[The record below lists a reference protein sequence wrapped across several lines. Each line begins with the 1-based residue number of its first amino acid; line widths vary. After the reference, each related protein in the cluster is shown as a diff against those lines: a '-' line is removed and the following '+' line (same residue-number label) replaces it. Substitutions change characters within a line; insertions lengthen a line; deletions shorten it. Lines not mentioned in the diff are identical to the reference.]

1 MKAPVIMIGIGEI
14 GSIFARGFLRAGYP
28 VYPIG
33 RDMQLSACAATCPDP
48 ELVVVAVAEKDLQ
61 DVLDQVPVA
70 WEDRLCLLQNELLPR
85 DWAAFDN
92 PTVISVWFEKK
103 KGRDAKVIIPS
114 PVYGPHAR
122 LVAQALGSIDVPT
135 RVLSTPQELLFEL
148 VLKNVYILTTNICG
162 LEVGGYVGQLW
173 GQHQDL
179 ARQTANEVIDLQEGL
194 TGKSFDREALI
205 QAMVKAF
212 EGDPQ
217 HQCLG
222 RAAPARLSRA
232 LEHAD
237 SLGLKVPAM
246 RRLQAGQNS

>member
-1 MKAPVIMIGIGEI
+1 MKAPVITIGVGQM
-14 GSIFARGFLRAGYP
+14 GSVFARGFLRAGYP

-61 DVLDQVPVA
+61 SVLDQIPVA

-85 DWAAFDN
+85 DWAAFDD
-92 PTVISVWFEKK
+92 PTVISIWFEKK
-103 KGRDAKVIIPS
+103 KGREVKVIIPS

-122 LVAQALGSIDVPT
+122 LVTHALGSIDIPT

-148 VLKNVYILTTNICG
+148 VLKNVYILTTNLAG
-162 LEVGGYVGQLW
+162 LEVGGSVGQLW
-173 GQHQDL
+173 RQHQGL
-179 ARQTANEVIDLQEGL
+179 ARQIAGEVIDLQEGL
-194 TGKSFDREALI
+194 TGKTFNREALI
-205 QAMVKAF
+205 QAMVNAF

-217 HQCLG
+217 HQCMG
-222 RAAPARLSRA
+222 RSARARLTRA

-237 SLGLKVPAM
+237 SVGLGLPTM
-246 RRLQAGQNS
+246 RRLLARRDS

>member
-1 MKAPVIMIGIGEI
+1 MKAPVIMIGVGQM
-14 GSIFARGFLRAGYP
+14 GGVFARGFLRAGYP

-61 DVLDQVPVA
+61 GVLDQVPVA

-103 KGRDAKVIIPS
+103 KGREVKVIIPS

-122 LVAQALGSIDVPT
+122 LVAHALGSIDIPT
-135 RVLSTPQELLFEL
+135 RVLSTPQEMLFEL
-148 VLKNVYILTTNICG
+148 VLKNVYILTTHLCG
-162 LEVGGYVGQLW
+162 LEVGGTVGQLW
-173 GQHQDL
+173 NQHQEL
-179 ARQTANEVIDLQEGL
+179 ARQIADEIIELQEGL
-194 TGKSFDREALI
+194 TGKTLDRDALI
-205 QAMVKAF
+205 EAMVKAF

-217 HQCLG
+217 HPCRSG
-222 RAAPARLSRA
+222 SARARLSRA
-232 LEHAD
+232 LERAD
-237 SLGLKVPAM
+237 ALGLKVPTL
-246 RRLQAGQNS
+246 RRLQARQSA